1 MTRRRRARGEGSG
14 ARRGEGSR
22 VGGDARRG
30 RGAAGARGARGRA
43 SGRRRVAVVFAAA
56 AAFAALTRGADAIT
70 MDWGQ
75 WCTEAAQLWTYD
87 STSSSCPKCYRGS
100 SRPTYEAWTWCND
113 GGGEHK
119 RNTKHGYNTKP
130 ETKTCSSPQC
140 ADCEGAWTPWTE
152 CGAPGT
158 PRFDTNEKS
167 KVEPFTG
174 CGVSEQSREYIITRE
189 ANAGATACSWHDGAY
204 EIRPCDMPACEAP
217 KVTFEHEDGGDV
229 ASNVFDFGITI
240 KHDLLCGEGA
250 SCQTSTLNTREDVNC
265 ASTIQRQD
273 VDSVLKTLGNNFKD
287 DQAESDGSIALLDAT
302 QGYVKG
308 SYVIKYT
315 CKVTHRTDQ
324 RKSKALKKWNFK
336 FVYTQQST
344 MSTILTEV
352 SMDGEHHFR
361 LVQGCEIFVS
371 GKPYLVRQV
380 LLNSPD
386 YIDCKC
392 TECDSKCV
400 DDAKESV
407 FRTIDSNPQDGELSF
422 NEIVSTLRSYSADPS
437 IVYKLRSHTP
447 LSLGDLMATDA
458 PPPGCSAKG
467 RALQMTRATYP
478 SVDAGRETTTTECQ
492 DTSSMASAEWRYSS
506 EESEQPKK
514 GDVVCVYVDGFL
526 IETAQPLAAEAA
538 VDAKNFETLK
548 SGYPILRRIE
558 DTRPVIDDATLA
570 LVKVYTFDDDEAEA
584 DGHDYKSVEQYRV
597 DNGYGGFA
605 VSLDLAT
612 LGWFDDGGVSPL
624 ERGLM
629 KLDRTPL
636 HDVFSFSTWLRPSS
650 FNYDDEYFYFFT
662 VAVFETTDHSYTLS
676 VSLHFHDLDFKDRP
690 FTLTFKFYER
700 FAGDEPKKTELVE
713 GFPKDEWYMIAF
725 SISASGSLDF
735 YSANVSAS
743 TLKKQSIA
751 NFVQPGLT
759 WKLVK
764 LSHASLGKTLT
775 GATRVY
781 AGHAPQERFEEEL
794 RCGLKSLCN
803 RLARALPS
811 QRRVV
816 CVTMRGSGAL
826 EPESSCATSL
836 FYDGT
841 PMDIQARM
849 EIEGVKFYFRD
860 TAWDESGFEIERLAI
875 DDTTLTYKTVVTV
888 SNDLNG
894 CATIFNSIVYMD
906 GQASQ
911 TPNAEWRYRIT
922 SKFQKPR
929 SNGLT
934 FLRSKAAYFKTPWRA
949 SVEGYVYAGA
959 STTGVRD
966 VRICADFMESN
977 ATMRKEK
984 LKALAKRSRG
994 LDLALHKR
1002 VTHSD
1007 AKVRGVFAAT
1017 SPSSSD
1023 SVLVA
1028 SNDYLRVDLGSWSS
1042 VESIE
1047 VCVKV
1052 ESTNSANILEA
1063 YVHDLPIDSE
1073 KHGNRC
1079 ELDLMADSAA
1089 ASDKCAGQEGTTR
1102 LLKFSC
1108 VGSRARS
1115 FHGQFIDVVAVSK
1128 SVVQSISAT
1137 GTQTLCKH
1145 SALTDEDGRYEM
1157 TIEDDSGN
1165 VKMKSK
1171 LHFGA
1176 YKEEIRSSSEVSL
1189 NECAKNESYVYMIL
1203 SSTASTPLLAQ
1214 SVSES
1219 LSSASNSTDG
1229 NETLPRSDE
1238 KMFTRFQLEENVR
1251 DNATTDRHFFP
1262 VIDDTLWKRLDVDAD
1277 GLVTQSQRNDFIA
1290 TLGDLGANDISALI
1304 FMVFPTCEIEH
1315 KSHFEV
1321 VASLPGACGE
1331 FALVRR
1337 DNTRMPV
1344 TARDYRSLYDSTFKR
1359 VLANSKAET
1368 CRPLTTAQPV
1378 PQFGDDKLKFAIPV
1392 LMISDPSAIP
1402 EESSSVGMAL
1412 DLTITARERPPDII
1426 HVFGKPPK
1434 TKGGTNEAASE
1445 VQLMEN
1451 IFSDSA
1457 MHKITEVEIFHKR
1470 IVEKDIIDNTAII
1483 VRGAV
1488 LFPKQITQESTSCG
1502 LDGAVIEVMNTE
1514 GEIEEHTTDNSGWFE
1529 ISLTPGRRYV
1539 VRSRYKEHVIC
1550 YAGDQ
1555 VNDALS
1561 DARSCSEQNIAI
1573 NATTPKS
1580 QEEAIEHFQHST
1592 VTLENPTQDTY
1603 VFFTDATKSKL
1614 DLGLFKGECDAKYGD
1629 AIFKATPVN
1638 GCHAPIIVSSHDIG
1652 NWFKPILSDGT
1663 EEDGFADDN
1672 DSLRIPF
1679 WPYAAIEYSFTL
1691 LKAPGAPDVVY
1702 EKIREADM
1710 INDCSA
1716 KEEVLDILKYFEQKD
1731 ELVKYANLRDSVD
1744 GVQVRYKYHGFMC
1757 ASIRL
1762 PKVDNDN
1769 QVCYRKTESLGS
1781 LTAEHFIGETGF
1793 EELKGRIDVGAKEV
1807 AVEVFELHGTYD
1819 SNGEFN
1825 MANSTC
1831 RIFPSSALQ
1840 TGNTVVSMRQD
1851 VTDESSNPCHPN
1863 RGGGSQCDFELVTD
1877 EDSGLVLFP
1886 GDKDSDSQ
1894 DYAVV
1899 NRGEPNLAFPYR
1911 RSFSVTVTRFDNY
1924 FKTSLYAKRPLISL
1938 GPKVRSSKYDLSDDT
1953 FWATVPMEG
1962 LVYTVVHDP
1971 PGGDSYAELGTGTKI
1986 GLSFELSGTRA
1997 ASSDRN
2003 TVSEMQADT
2012 ELEVNPGVNAGVG
2025 IEAEMSAP
2033 VKMLTMKGDF
2043 TYSMHGP
2050 KLEMTSVNQSG
2061 WDLEMSTDRVI
2072 RSSQDPAIAGRT
2084 GDSILGGGVEL
2095 VYKISDQ
2102 LDVYSDTGC
2111 LRSEPFITWEP
2122 RRPTTYIFT
2131 VASIERQVIPNL
2143 EFLLTTVSAGNVAS
2157 DGSDMPFKCV
2167 GDTGELGEYGPI
2179 ANCSPSEIVK
2189 AWTAYLLE
2197 KLDSWRRTLD
2207 WASPQVYTIE
2217 SGGKKKKNYD
2227 TIKKIMT
2234 PAMSD
2239 ESVFGRNYADKSQL
2253 FTDEFIDKDTND
2265 VMEELSDTWDA
2276 SFWMMPFNGF
2286 GPPPM
2291 FPDAKALAAGNVW
2304 GIPSE
2309 YWEPDLDPG
2318 HRAATANAVA
2328 KITGKDPS
2336 EDALTASKSDLGPSS
2351 RAISR
2356 LVASEAAMST
2366 NKKKKALPLLTE
2378 SVSEMR
2384 KLNANIK
2391 AAKLNSRLA
2400 KFDRMM
2406 EQFLDFNTDFSEFE
2420 TQKVSKLKVV
2430 TKKMKELKTK
2440 LASKLPDPKKWFKWK
2455 LPDPTDWKMNPK
2467 FKTISDKAGKN
2478 AKTSALKVIASA
2490 TIFGALESYKSE
2502 IRKSTYPYVSFPREA
2517 YRESVPKIEDAFKGD
2532 SGGIY
2537 TFGSL
2542 TSALDDL
2549 SRTFHSC
2556 PQGKPLCSRLDYNDN
2571 KMNAS
2576 DTAFSEKFALGENQ
2590 ALSREDLENRVTVSF
2605 TGGKAFTGMYKRGN
2619 ASEFETDSILLTF
2632 SGGGHSVEYTFQSSE
2647 SIVDNHYTLNVGLHA
2662 EAANEHDI
2670 QWGGLLGFPIMLGLA
2685 IAGVDDKS
2693 TWTFTKD
2700 ISYDRSFVWNK
2711 HGQVST
2717 QYTLGDPHLGDKFVV
2732 QVGSD
2737 IRFGTPVF
2745 ITMGGRSLCP
2755 GEPLTIWR
2763 EAGIEFATLQPSL
2776 ANTDLPPGD
2785 RATLVLTIIN
2795 ESPYRE
2801 ASPIG
2806 LQIVDLVAESVTAVI
2821 DAAYDNAW
2829 KRASPKEVYEAV
2841 REAASLSKAS
2851 EHEIIKS
2858 MLEVAKNAADD
2869 AAADESL
2876 SGFEVARKVYQKSVE
2891 APDVGYEMHD
2901 LEFLAMYE
2909 WIPPLG
2915 DVVPLKFAGGDGLRT
2930 QNTVRKTSFTLTIG
2944 RGGSAPSKIEYVGLR
2959 LVSLCE
2965 FELQES
2971 RNFDRA
2977 PIGDTVRL
2985 GTITWAHQCPS
2996 VAFGKRT
3003 AETYA
3008 YKAISIHDD
3017 KKLEIEIEGDLSS
3030 DDVKFCR
3037 LQYRRV
3043 SSGGEWISAR
3053 TRTSDGGLAKADLRD
3068 FSATNLIWDIG
3079 DENLLSG
3086 YKDGEYE
3093 IRVKNFCGGS
3103 VSSGADVYQYV
3114 SDQTLTLRVD
3124 TSAPTQQG
3132 KYQDKS
3138 SRTIWVKYL
3147 EEIDCSETK
3156 VTLRK
3161 VLDESCKDVVHGI
3174 VSQAE
3179 LKSEWKIMCVYA
3191 ADKGEWLMEYPSS
3204 ASGFFELQ
3212 VENIKDI
3219 AGNVADDFTW
3229 QFTASNGVEDC
3240 SKYICNANE
3249 RVSGGKCVAC
3259 ETGYARPAGDNVRGG
3274 EDTMCETC
3282 AENHKR
3288 VQGGC
3293 VPCDPG
3299 SVSAGGVA
3307 SECVPTYCDGS
3318 SQYVSSHE
3326 CQSCPVGSERSKNF
3340 TEDVPGD
3347 DASAG
3352 DTSCDQ
3358 CSAGYFRKGQTCV
3371 RCPKH
3376 KMSAAGATSIDACI
3390 SHRCARDEYV
3400 RKHECVAC
3408 PLGYANEPGDDV
3420 AGSDSSC
3427 GFCAAGF
3434 FASKGACL
3442 PCATGTWTRSAN
3454 ETKRFDRSDVS
3465 IESDCPICASNFVK
3479 HNGTCVEVEGYQTT
3493 AYGAGGESH
3502 VKPILCDAG
3511 QMINATNHAC
3521 EDCPVGYNNSLERVR
3536 GDKETYHRFS
3546 CTLCAANHH
3555 VSKGACVACEAG
3567 YVNDEGDEADPRA
3580 DAGETTCKKCAADH
3594 YVENDACVRCP
3605 VGRASPEGSRIAD
3618 GNTTCDDC
3626 AVNYY
3631 KHGDECKRCADDEF
3645 SDGGADATCTPVKCI
3660 ADDAKDVR
3668 LAVFLDHSRKL
3679 FKAIRTPY
3687 HEYVRGHKCV
3697 RCETGHFA
3705 FNESATSCDYCD
3717 AVEGFAPDGFGG
3729 CAKHACPIGY
3739 SSWDPPNVSLNSS
3752 RNIPSCTRCAPQ
3764 YFMTANGD
3772 CEPCPDGTSR
3782 GGIGGPNA
3790 TCRRLSRARLGVGAK
3805 TSASTPA
3812 AASAAA
3818 KRALASTPTL
3828 TDASPRPPSDHLKN
3842 LVSRLVPLIAVFA
3855 LGVVYQDFSTRRRR
3869 PSSEPTRAVADVA
3882 TPLLSRDGRALDV
3895 HPYGTAV

>member
-1 MTRRRRARGEGSG
+1 MTTTGRRARGGG
-14 ARRGEGSR
+14 GGGVRARRGEDVGDTSRHARGS
-22 VGGDARRG
+22 VE
-30 RGAAGARGARGRA
+30 ARGARGRA
-43 SGRRRVAVVFAAA
+43 SGLRRVAVVFAAA
-56 AAFAALTRGADAIT
+56 AAAFAALTRVADAKKAV
-70 MDWGQ
+70 
-75 WCTEAAQLWTYD
+75 WCAKGDYT
-87 STSSSCPKCYRGS
+87 STNNKSEKCTARCWRHSRQQYQTWKWCYSTKEFIKDKETHNCPAPK
-100 SRPTYEAWTWCND
+100 
-113 GGGEHK
+113 
-119 RNTKHGYNTKP
+119 
-130 ETKTCSSPQC
+130 C
-140 ADCEGAWTPWTE
+140 ADCEGHWTPWTK

-174 CGVSEQSREYIITRE
+174 CGVSEQSREYIITRK
-189 ANAGATACSWHDGAY
+189 ANAGAYACSWHDGAY
-204 EIRPCDMPACEAP
+204 EIRTCEMPPCEAP
-217 KVTFEHEDGGDV
+217 KVTFEHKNGGDV

-240 KHDLLCGEGA
+240 KHDRLCGEGA

-265 ASTIQRQD
+265 ASTIHRQD
-273 VDSVLKTLGNNFKD
+273 ADSGSSSVFKTLGNNFKD
-287 DQAESDGSIALLDAT
+287 DQAESDGSIALLYAKE
-302 QGYVKG
+302 GYVKG

-315 CKVTHRTDQ
+315 CKVTHHTDQ
-324 RKSKALKKWNFK
+324 RKSKALEKFAVKESYYNEKRHTWPK
-336 FVYTQQST
+336 FVMRYAQQST
-344 MSTILTEV
+344 TLTGV

-361 LVQGCEIFVS
+361 LVQGCEIFIS
-371 GKPYLVRQV
+371 GKPYLVRHV

-407 FRTIDSNPQDGELSF
+407 FRSIDSNPMDGELSF
-422 NEIVSTLRSYSADPS
+422 EEIVSTLRSYSADLS
-437 IVYKLRSHTP
+437 IVYTLRSHIP
-447 LSLGDLMATDA
+447 LSLGDFMATDA
-458 PPPGCSAKG
+458 PPPGCNASYSAI
-467 RALQMTRATYP
+467 QMTKVTYP
-478 SVDAGRETTTTECQ
+478 SVDSGRETTTTECQ
-492 DTSSMASAEWRYSS
+492 NSASKATAAWRYSTD
-506 EESEQPKK
+506 ESRQPQK
-514 GDVVCVYVDGFL
+514 GDIVCVYVDGFL
-526 IETAQPLAAEAA
+526 FETAQPLAKNAE
-538 VDAKNFETLK
+538 VDAKSFQTLK
-548 SGYPILRRIE
+548 SGYPILSRIE
-558 DTRPVIDDATLA
+558 DTRPMVGSIDDATLA
-570 LVKVYTFDDDEAEA
+570 LVESYTFDDDEAEA
-584 DGHDYKSVEQYRV
+584 DGHDYGSIAPHRV
-597 DNGYGGFA
+597 DNGYGGVA
-605 VSLDLAT
+605 VM
-612 LGWFDDGGVSPL
+612 VSPGSDL
-624 ERGLM
+624 GLC
-629 KLDRTPL
+629 KKVYDLKSSLALDCTPL
-636 HDVFSFSTWLRPSS
+636 HGAFSFSMWLRSS
-650 FNYDDEYFYFFT
+650 ARKTFPFMFD
-662 VAVFETTDHSYTLS
+662 AVLYTFETTDGSYWLS
-676 VSLHFHDLDFKDRP
+676 MVLSYGKTYDDAQGSPGLYFVL
-690 FTLTFKFYER
+690 YER
-700 FAGDEPKKTELVE
+700 GVKKATTTLIKD
-713 GFPKDEWYMIAF
+713 FPNDEWVMIAF
-725 SISASGSLDF
+725 SISISGSLDF
-735 YSANVSAS
+735 FSAKLSQAGAS

-751 NFVQPGLT
+751 NVVQPGFT
-759 WKLVK
+759 WR
-764 LSHASLGKTLT
+764 LSSINAQFHGTNT
-775 GATRVY
+775 IGATRVY
-781 AGHAPQERFEEEL
+781 AGHAPQEMFEMEA
-794 RCGLKSLCN
+794 RCGLKPHCN
-803 RLARALPS
+803 RLARAAPS
-811 QRRVV
+811 QRRIV
-816 CVTMRGSGAL
+816 CVTMRRSGVL
-826 EPESSCATSL
+826 TPEISCATSL

-860 TAWDESGFEIERLAI
+860 TAWDENGFEIERLAI
-875 DDTTLTYKTVVTV
+875 DNTTLTYKTVVTV

-894 CATIFNSIVYMD
+894 CATVFNSIVYMD

-934 FLRSKAAYFKTPWRA
+934 FLRSKAAHFKTPWRA

-977 ATMRKEK
+977 ATMRKKK
-984 LKALAKRSRG
+984 LEDLAKRSRG

-1028 SNDYLRVDLGSWSS
+1028 SNEYLRVDLGFWSS

-1047 VCVKV
+1047 VCVK
-1052 ESTNSANILEA
+1052 SANSANILEA
-1063 YVHDLPIDSE
+1063 YVHDLPMDSE

-1079 ELDLMADSAA
+1079 ELDFMADSAA
-1089 ASDKCAGQEGTTR
+1089 ASNKCAGQQGTR
-1102 LLKFSC
+1102 LLTFKC
-1108 VGSRARS
+1108 VGSRVRS
-1115 FHGQFIDVVAVSK
+1115 FHGQFIDVVAMST
-1128 SVVQSISAT
+1128 SVDVQSISAT
-1137 GTQTLCKH
+1137 GNQTLCKH

-1176 YKEEIRSSSEVSL
+1176 YKEEIRSSSEVPL
-1189 NECAKNESYVYMIL
+1189 DGCAKNESYVYMIL
-1203 SSTASTPLLAQ
+1203 SSKASTPLLAQ
-1214 SVSES
+1214 TVPES
-1219 LSSASNSTDG
+1219 LGSASN
-1229 NETLPRSDE
+1229 NDE
-1238 KMFTRFQLEENVR
+1238 KMFTRFQLEEYIR
-1251 DNATTDRHFFP
+1251 DNATTDRHFVP
-1262 VIDDTLWKRLDVDAD
+1262 VIDETLWKRIDVDDD
-1277 GLVTQSQRNDFIA
+1277 GLVSQSQTNEFIA
-1290 TLGDLGANDISALI
+1290 ILGDLGANNIMSLI

-1315 KSHFEV
+1315 KSDIEV
-1321 VASLPGACGE
+1321 VASLPRACGE

-1337 DNTRMPV
+1337 DNARMPV
-1344 TARDYRSLYDSTFKR
+1344 TARDRRSLYDSTLKH

-1368 CRPLTTAQPV
+1368 CRSLTKAQPV

-1392 LMISDPSAIP
+1392 LMISDPSALP

-1426 HVFGKPPK
+1426 HVFDKPPK
-1434 TKGGTNEAASE
+1434 TKGGADSDVDE
-1445 VQLMEN
+1445 MGKM
-1451 IFSDSA
+1451 FSDSA

-1470 IVEKDIIDNTAII
+1470 IVEKDIVDDTTIL

-1488 LFPKQITQESTSCG
+1488 LFPKRLTQQSSSCG
-1502 LDGAVIEVMNTE
+1502 LSDAVIEAMNID
-1514 GEIEEHTTDNSGWFE
+1514 GEIEEHTADDSGWFQFAV
-1529 ISLTPGRRYV
+1529 TQGRKYVLRARY
-1539 VRSRYKEHVIC
+1539 REHIIC
-1550 YAGDQ
+1550 YAGNQ
-1555 VNDALS
+1555 IEDALDDVKCRPENTVFNGTRPIS
-1561 DARSCSEQNIAI
+1561 H
-1573 NATTPKS
+1573 
-1580 QEEAIEHFQHST
+1580 EEAVTYFENST
-1592 VTLENPTQDTY
+1592 ITLDSPTEDLY
-1603 VFFTDATKSKL
+1603 VFFTDATEAKI
-1614 DLGLFKGECDAKYGD
+1614 DIGLFQGECDVKYGG
-1629 AIFKATPVN
+1629 AAFELTPTN
-1638 GCHAPIIVSSHDIG
+1638 GCHASITVESTNIAAWEPSVVNRTRSENDSHDL
-1652 NWFKPILSDGT
+1652 NAEKVFV
-1663 EEDGFADDN
+1663 
-1672 DSLRIPF
+1672 
-1679 WPYAAIEYSFTL
+1679 WPYAAMEYSVTL
-1691 LKAPGAPDVVY
+1691 VGAPDVAQVST
-1702 EKIREADM
+1702 KIEDEGM
-1710 INDCSA
+1710 QNDCSA
-1716 KEEVLDILKYFEQKD
+1716 EDEVLDILDYFDQKD

-1757 ASIRL
+1757 ALIRL
-1762 PKVDNDN
+1762 PKIAENN
-1769 QVCYRKTESLGS
+1769 QVCYRKAESPGS

-1793 EELKGRIDVGAKEV
+1793 EELKGRIDVDAKEV
-1807 AVEVFELHGTYD
+1807 AVEVFEYHGTYD
-1819 SNGEFN
+1819 ANGKFD
-1825 MANSTC
+1825 MHRC
-1831 RIFPSSALQ
+1831 LIFPSSALQ

-1851 VTDESSNPCHPN
+1851 VTDETSNPCHPN
-1863 RGGGSQCDFELVTD
+1863 RGGGSQCDFQLVTD
-1877 EDSGLVLFP
+1877 EDSELVLFP
-1886 GDKDSDSQ
+1886 GDKDSTSH
-1894 DYAVV
+1894 DYAIVK
-1899 NRGEPNLAFPYR
+1899 RGEPNLAFPYR
-1911 RSFSVTVTRFDNY
+1911 RSFSITVTRFDNY
-1924 FKTSLYAKRPLISL
+1924 FKTSLLAKRPLISL
-1938 GPKVRSSKYDLSDDT
+1938 GKKLRSSKYELSDDT

-1971 PGGDSYAELGTGTKI
+1971 PGGDSYAELATGTKI
-1986 GLSFELSGTRA
+1986 GLSFELAGTRA
-1997 ASSDRN
+1997 ASSDRDS
-2003 TVSEMQADT
+2003 VSEMKSGADQ
-2012 ELEVNPGVNAGVG
+2012 EANPGVNAGVG
-2025 IEAEMSAP
+2025 VEAELSAP
-2033 VKMLTMKGDF
+2033 MEMLTVEGDLTF
-2043 TYSMHGP
+2043 STQGP
-2050 KLEMTSVNQSG
+2050 KLEMSSVNQSG
-2061 WDLEMSTDRVI
+2061 WDLEMATDRVI
-2072 RSSQDPAIAGRT
+2072 RSSQDHAIAGRA
-2084 GDSILGGGVEL
+2084 GDAILGGGIEL
-2095 VYKISDQ
+2095 VYKISDV
-2102 LDVYSDTGC
+2102 LDVYPDTLC

-2122 RRPTTYIFT
+2122 RRPTTYVFT

-2143 EFLLTTVSAGNVAS
+2143 QFLLSTVMAGNVAG
-2157 DGSDMPFKCV
+2157 DGSDMPFECDGNTKGL
-2167 GDTGELGEYGPI
+2167 GDYGPI
-2179 ANCSPSEIVK
+2179 ANCSPSEIVSQ
-2189 AWTAYLLE
+2189 WTAYLTE

-2207 WASPQVYTIE
+2207 WSSPQVYTIE
-2217 SGGKKKKNYD
+2217 SGGEKKKNYD
-2227 TIKKIMT
+2227 TIHKIMT
-2234 PAMSD
+2234 PAMGD
-2239 ESVFGRNYADKSQL
+2239 ESVFGRNYAHKL
-2253 FTDEFIDKDTND
+2253 RMFTDEFIDKDTND

-2276 SFWMMPFNGF
+2276 SFWMLPFNGF

-2309 YWEPDLDPG
+2309 YWEPDLDG
-2318 HRAATANAVA
+2318 NDRAAIANAVA
-2328 KITGKDPS
+2328 RMTGKDPDIDDF
-2336 EDALTASKSDLGPSS
+2336 EKSHSAVKSTS
-2351 RAISR
+2351 RALSR
-2356 LVASEAAMST
+2356 ILASEAAMAT
-2366 NKKKKALPLLTE
+2366 NKKKKALSLLSE
-2378 SVSEMR
+2378 SVSEAR
-2384 KLNANIK
+2384 KVIAQYK
-2391 AAKLNSRLA
+2391 QAKIHA
-2400 KFDRMM
+2400 KMDKLMHEFLQFD
-2406 EQFLDFNTDFSEFE
+2406 TDFSKYEPTEFNKAMKAA
-2420 TQKVSKLKVV
+2420 QKKFEAGKNMVQKKGTELYDIVKKKLSTSKPDLTDWGMNPKLKKV
-2430 TKKMKELKTK
+2430 TKK
-2440 LASKLPDPKKWFKWK
+2440 
-2455 LPDPTDWKMNPK
+2455 
-2467 FKTISDKAGKN
+2467 AGKISK
-2478 AKTSALKVIASA
+2478 ASALKAIAAGSV
-2490 TIFGALESYKSE
+2490 FGALELYKNE
-2502 IRKSTYPYVSFPREA
+2502 IRKSTYPFVSFPREA
-2517 YRESVPKIEDAFKGD
+2517 YRESIPKIEDAFK
-2532 SGGIY
+2532 SKSGIY

-2542 TSALDDL
+2542 TSALDDVR
-2549 SRTFHSC
+2549 RTFHSC
-2556 PQGKPLCSRLDYNDN
+2556 PQGKPRCSQLDYNDN
-2571 KMNAS
+2571 DMNAS
-2576 DTAFSEKFALGENQ
+2576 YVSYDEEGIFGSGLGETFD
-2590 ALSREDLENRVTVSF
+2590 LYSDDLENRATASF
-2605 TGGKAFTGMYKRGN
+2605 TGGKALTGMDQRGN
-2619 ASEFETDSILLTF
+2619 ATEFETDAILLTF
-2632 SGGGHSVEYTFQSSE
+2632 SGGGHSVEYSFESSE

-2670 QWGGLLGFPIMLGLA
+2670 QWGGLLGFPVMLALA
-2685 IAGVDDKS
+2685 VAGIDDKS

-2806 LQIVDLVAESVTAVI
+2806 LQIVDLVAESVTAVV

-2841 REAASLSKAS
+2841 REAASLSKAPG
-2851 EHEIIKS
+2851 HEIIES

-2909 WIPPLG
+2909 WLPPLG

-2944 RGGSAPSKIEYVGLR
+2944 RGGSALSKIEHIGLR

-3030 DDVKFCR
+3030 DDVKFSR

-3043 SSGGEWISAR
+3043 GSGGEWISAR

-3068 FSATNLIWDIG
+3068 FAATNLIWDIG

-3161 VLDESCKDVVHGI
+3161 VLDESCKDVELGI
-3174 VSQAE
+3174 VSRAE
-3179 LKSEWKIMCVYA
+3179 LNSEWKIMCVYA
-3191 ADKGEWLMEYPSS
+3191 ADKGEWVMEYPSS
-3204 ASGFFELQ
+3204 VSGFFELQ

-3229 QFTASNGVEDC
+3229 QFTAGNGVEDC
-3240 SKYICNANE
+3240 SKFICNANE

-3259 ETGYARPAGDNVRGG
+3259 KTGYARPAGDNVRGG
-3274 EDTMCETC
+3274 KDTTC
-3282 AENHKR
+3282 DLCAKNHKR
-3288 VQGGC
+3288 VKGAC

-3307 SECVPTYCDGS
+3307 SACVPTYCDGS

-3340 TEDVPGD
+3340 NEDVPGD

-3358 CSAGYFRKGQTCV
+3358 CSAGYYRKGQACV

-3390 SHRCARDEYV
+3390 SHRCARDQYV

-3420 AGSDSSC
+3420 AGSDTSC
-3427 GFCAAGF
+3427 GFCMDGF
-3434 FASKGACL
+3434 FASKGVCS
-3442 PCATGTWTRSAN
+3442 PCKTGTWTRSAN
-3454 ETKRFDRSDVS
+3454 KTKRFDKWGLP

-3479 HNGTCVEVEGYQTT
+3479 RNGACVEVEGNQTT
-3493 AYGAGGESH
+3493 AYGSDGETRAEF
-3502 VKPILCDAG
+3502 IRCDAG
-3511 QMINATNHAC
+3511 QMINATSHAC
-3521 EDCPVGYNNSLERVR
+3521 ENCPAGYHNSLERVR

-3546 CTLCAANHH
+3546 CMLCAANHH

-3567 YVNDEGDEADPRA
+3567 YMNDEGDEADPHA
-3580 DAGETTCKKCAADH
+3580 DKGDTTCKKCAADH
-3594 YVENDACVRCP
+3594 YVENKACVRCP

-3618 GNTTCDDC
+3618 GNTKCEEC

-3631 KHGDECKRCADDEF
+3631 KDGNKCKECADDEF
-3645 SDGGADATCTPVKCI
+3645 SDGGADATCKPVKCS
-3660 ADDAKDVR
+3660 ATLVPYGRGEMRQEVR
-3668 LAVFLDHSRKL
+3668 IGHFFGSDEV
-3679 FKAIRTPY
+3679 RTAY
-3687 HEYVRGHKCV
+3687 HEFVRSHKCV
-3697 RCETGHFA
+3697 RCETGHFS
-3705 FNESATSCDYCD
+3705 FDESAMSCDYCD
-3717 AVEGFAPDGFGG
+3717 AKEGFAPNGFGG
-3729 CAKHACPIGY
+3729 CAKHTCPTGY
-3739 SSWDPPNVSLNSS
+3739 STAQAHVSRKSS
-3752 RNIPSCTRCAPQ
+3752 ENIPPCTTCAKHYKQ
-3764 YFMTANGD
+3764 MANGD
-3772 CEPCPDGTSR
+3772 CEPILDDTSR
-3782 GGIGGPNA
+3782 VGTARRA
-3790 TCRRLSRARLGVGAK
+3790 TFYDHSRVRLGVAAK
-3805 TSASTPA
+3805 TPASASTVGVDT
-3812 AASAAA
+3812 SA
-3818 KRALASTPTL
+3818 R
-3828 TDASPRPPSDHLKN
+3828 PRSDHLKN
-3842 LVSRLVPLIAVFA
+3842 LVSHLVPFIAVFA
-3855 LGVVYQDFSTRRRR
+3855 LGVVYQDFTTRRRS
-3869 PSSEPTRAVADVA
+3869 PSHQTPPRADADA
-3882 TPLLSRDGRALDV
+3882 DARAPLLSRESCARDV
-3895 HPYGTAV
+3895 HAYGAAV